1 MEAVNFCRHVR
12 TLVCYIDGMVYM
24 YIYMFVHMHTHGSVV
39 SPYLPCMQGI
49 WIRDSLAARQMDTF

>member
-12 TLVCYIDGMVYM
+12 TLMCYIDGMVYM
-24 YIYMFVHMHTHGSVV
+24 FVHMHTHDSVV

-49 WIRDSLAARQMDTF
+49 WIRDSRSARQMDTF